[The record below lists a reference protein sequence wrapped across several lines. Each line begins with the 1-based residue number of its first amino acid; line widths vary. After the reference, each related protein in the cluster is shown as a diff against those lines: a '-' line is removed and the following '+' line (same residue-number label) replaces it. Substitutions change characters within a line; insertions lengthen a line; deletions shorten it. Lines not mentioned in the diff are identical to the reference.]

1 MLRELA
7 RHLLVPVTCPTNG
20 EHHHWDQHPVS
31 ATELTLAIAA
41 VGIAVIAGLRST
53 WSP

>member
-1 MLRELA
+1 VVDLA
-7 RHLLVPVTCPTNG
+7 LALV
-20 EHHHWDQHPVS
+20 
-31 ATELTLAIAA
+31 A